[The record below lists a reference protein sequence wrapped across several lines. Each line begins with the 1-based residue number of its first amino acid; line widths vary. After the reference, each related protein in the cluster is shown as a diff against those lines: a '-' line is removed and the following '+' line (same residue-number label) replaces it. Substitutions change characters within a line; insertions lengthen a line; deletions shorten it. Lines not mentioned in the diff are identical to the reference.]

1 MHNHPRPDLFAPIL
15 RNDALMGPVL
25 LLARFMMTGIFLYYT
40 LNVFTKL
47 PAPGLVVWAAVAAQ
61 TVGVVFIVL
70 GYETRLGAL
79 LLAVCILVSLSYRGH
94 FGFDN
99 FVETIGQKDLAVAGG
114 FLFMFAFGPGP
125 WSLDG
130 ARGGSRL
137 FSSAANNPGLVGPL
151 LVLGRLMSIVVFC
164 FFGVSKILHTAR
176 IQSFMVRHNPHVPTV
191 LVYPAIVVQLV
202 PSLMVLL
209 GFKTRYAALLLSGF
223 CIIAPALFW
232 SDFRNPSQLEQFLL
246 DFATAP
252 GLLFMFA
259 NGPGPLSIDAR
270 AGATAR

>member
-1 MHNHPRPDLFAPIL
+1 MNNRPPSDLFSPML
-15 RNDALMGPVL
+15 RSDALVGPVL
-25 LLARFMMTGIFLYYT
+25 LVARLMMTGIFLYYT

-47 PAPGLVVWAAVAAQ
+47 PDPGLLVWALVAAQ
-61 TVGVVFIVL
+61 LLGVVLIVL

-79 LLAVCILVSLSYRGH
+79 LLAACILASLLYRGH

-99 FVETIGQKDLAVAGG
+99 FVETIGQKDLAIAGG

-125 WSLDG
+125 LSWDHG
-130 ARGGSRL
+130 RGGSRI
-137 FSSAANNPGLVGPL
+137 FASAASNPAVIGPL
-151 LVLGRLMSIVVFC
+151 LVLGRVMSIVVFC
-164 FFGVSKILHTAR
+164 FFGVSKILHTTR
-176 IQSFMVRHNPHVPTV
+176 IQSFMVKHNPHVPTS

-259 NGPGPLSIDAR
+259 NGPGPLSLDAR
-270 AGATAR
+270 SSGR